1 MLLALLRPTSG
12 ADPAGGSTYAFVPA
26 TISADGQRLL
36 AKIGRDRTAIPTL
49 PEPGDHTGWAR
60 LQAAATSAREVDLGA
75 LETQGVAVSRVEI
88 GDAAYFDL
96 RPRGLADDG
105 STIVYLHGGAFVYFD
120 ARGSLAGMAKLAR
133 AFGRRVIVV
142 DYRLAPAAKWPQ
154 ITGDVVAVMRSL
166 LAAGSQ
172 MRRIAIFGEFR
183 RRQSRD
189 RDDAENARPGPR
201 PAGGGGDM
209 VARRRF
215 PQRRRHA
222 RDAARRRSHHGL

>member
-1 MLLALLRPTSG
+1 MLLALLRRPRG

-96 RPRGLADDG
+96 RPRGSPTTD
-105 STIVYLHGGAFVYFD
+105 
-120 ARGSLAGMAKLAR
+120 
-133 AFGRRVIVV
+133 
-142 DYRLAPAAKWPQ
+142 
-154 ITGDVVAVMRSL
+154 
-166 LAAGSQ
+166 
-172 MRRIAIFGEFR
+172 
-183 RRQSRD
+183 
-189 RDDAENARPGPR
+189 
-201 PAGGGGDM
+201 
-209 VARRRF
+209 
-215 PQRRRHA
+215 
-222 RDAARRRSHHGL
+222 RRSSISTAAPSSISTRADRSPEWRSSRAPSAAA